1 MHWIPILYSLKKQ
14 SHSHMVYSNRPTIR
28 LTIIQN
34 IIPHINLLEHRYLI
48 ACRSALSLWT
58 VIGLFVLFKY
68 ISKWMITCGFVAVQS
83 ANQIISKFKQPIK
96 SVPGLRKSNDFIFA
110 GAFSV
115 LSTLRLTNKR
125 LYYYITIY
133 KIRLEETNNTIW
145 K

>member
-1 MHWIPILYSLKKQ
+1 
-14 SHSHMVYSNRPTIR
+14 
-28 LTIIQN
+28 
-34 IIPHINLLEHRYLI
+34 
-48 ACRSALSLWT
+48 
-58 VIGLFVLFKY
+58 
-68 ISKWMITCGFVAVQS
+68 MITCGFVAVQS